1 MRRFIVNAEVS
12 MTEDQYNEVLKWG
25 VEACDHINAVISDH
39 TRDRGYIV
47 KTVVTEVDKPM
58 LDRVVNHVDHLVEA
72 DAYNDLENEII
83 ARACI
88 GGVCED

>member
-1 MRRFIVNAEVS
+1 MRKFMVMAEVS
-12 MTEDQYNEVLKWG
+12 MTEEQYNEVLKWG
-25 VEACDHINAVISDH
+25 VEACDHINAVVSDH

-47 KTVVTEVDKPM
+47 KSVVTEVDKSV

-72 DAYNDLENEII
+72 DTMEDLEKEII